1 MTNEQMKALAAVRAA
16 FVAAETAG
24 LTEGEICK
32 AAVTGLVHPEVKG
45 GRPPG
50 NYNPIADFLDETSRK
65 AHDKR

>member
-16 FVAAETAG
+16 FVAAETSG
-24 LTEGEICK
+24 LTETEICR

-50 NYNPIADFLDETSRK
+50 NYNPIADFLDETNRK